1 MKSWI
6 VISYTHG
13 ELDYFLIQA
22 DTKQEAES
30 KVTKYLG
37 KRTILNSREIK
48 EFKEVE

>member
-13 ELDYFLIQA
+13 KIDYFLVQA

-30 KVTKYLG
+30 KVGNYLG
-37 KRTILNSREIK
+37 KLTILNAKEIK
-48 EFKEVE
+48 EVD